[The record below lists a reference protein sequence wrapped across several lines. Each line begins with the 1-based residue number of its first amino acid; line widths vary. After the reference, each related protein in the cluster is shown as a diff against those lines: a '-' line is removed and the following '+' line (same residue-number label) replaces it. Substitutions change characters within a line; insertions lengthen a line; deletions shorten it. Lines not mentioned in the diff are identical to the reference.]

1 MWFPTKGRT
10 DALLAT
16 MYLRQAGLTCNP
28 TFRIFIP
35 FGVGDKAWLRKPR
48 SNANTHV
55 SGNYNEQRNER
66 KDY

>member
-1 MWFPTKGRT
+1 
-10 DALLAT
+10 
-16 MYLRQAGLTCNP
+16 LTCNP

-55 SGNYNEQRNER
+55 MGKAKRSKLR
-66 KDY
+66 KFET